1 MISKSEAFYITKGGS
16 GLETVNRYILAN
28 IEYDAYLIKG
38 ITASALNDSVTI
50 LTLTYSSG
58 DEEMVQEISPREN
71 YILTTGISTGD
82 FTLSLLFTSPLSTTL
97 ISGAVS
103 IDSSGLP
110 PSAMSLDG
118 YCNGYTLYVNSSE
131 FAVTGSHSYLID
143 NTRFLRQDGIS
154 FTSPVAGGF
163 SFHGQS
169 SAYLGDKYSSS
180 KNRTRGKVTLDL
192 IYLNK
197 STPIQNY
204 IDQYLKTKNIQ
215 ASHLISYTSVARVAD
230 QIELYIVYISDP
242 EPQIITGYPHNHS
255 LVPADKKPRQLTLT
269 FSTDLDK
276 YQVTSQSN
284 LFGITSGFGIVT
296 EVSPSDIT
304 LLSDNRTIV
313 INMEPYATANRV
325 YTLIARPG
333 IISSKRFIKQKPDF
347 WTIVVDT
354 YEGSS
359 GSGDANMNDVM
370 RRIAFRGMGA

>member
-38 ITASALNDSVTI
+38 ITASPLNDSVTI

-58 DEEMVQEISPREN
+58 DEEMIQEISPREN

-82 FTLSLLFTSPLSTTL
+82 FGLSLLFTSPITTTL
-97 ISGAVS
+97 VSGSVS
-103 IDSSGLP
+103 IDGSGLP
-110 PSAMSLDG
+110 NSSMSLDG
-118 YCNGYTLYVNSSE
+118 YCNGYTLYINSSQ

-143 NTRFLRQDGIS
+143 NTRFFRQNGIG
-154 FTSPVAGGF
+154 FFSPVAGGF

-169 SAYLGDKYSSS
+169 SAYLGDKYSTA
-180 KNRTRGKVTLDL
+180 KNRIRGRITVDL
-192 IYLNK
+192 INLNK
-197 STPIQNY
+197 SIPLQNY

-230 QIELYIVYISDP
+230 QIELYIIYISDP

-255 LVPADKKPRQLTLT
+255 LVPADKKPKQLTLT
-269 FSTDLDK
+269 FSVDLDE
-276 YQVTSQSN
+276 YQVTSQTN
-284 LFGITSGFGIVT
+284 LFAVTSGFGLVT
-296 EVSPSDIT
+296 EISPSDIT
-304 LLSDNRTIV
+304 LLSDRRTVV
-313 INMEPYATANRV
+313 INMQSYITSNRV
-325 YTLIARPG
+325 YTVIARPG

-347 WTIVVDT
+347 WTVVVDT